1 MELPQPLSPDELYR
15 KTDPAILNFET
26 TDDLQDLAQAIGQ
39 PRAVQAMKFG
49 IGINR
54 GGYNIYALGPSGL
67 GKRTM
72 TSQFFEQKAAEMPA
86 PFDWAYVHNFK
97 DRYKPQVIRLPAGK
111 GIKFRA
117 DIDHLVDELRTSLRA
132 AFDSDEYR
140 ARKQVIDQEFED
152 RQEKAFEGLQE
163 QAKQRGFTLMRTQ
176 GGLVFAPVQNGEVL
190 PPEAFQKLSE
200 EERKKLEASL
210 EQLQAELQ
218 KVLQQVPSVQREM
231 RERLRELNRS
241 MINYAVGGLIKDL
254 KANYAEEPQVGV
266 YLDALEEDVIENARD
281 FLPQEEDQTE
291 GPASMVTQLGRTLD
305 PGLSTLRRYKVNLIV
320 DHSQAKGAP
329 VIYED
334 NPTYPNLIGQVE
346 QVAQMGALMTD
357 FTLIKPGSLHKANG
371 GFLILDARK
380 MLSQPFAWDALK
392 RSLQSG
398 QVIIESPGQMLNL
411 ITTVS
416 IQPEPIPL
424 DIKIA
429 LIGDRELYY
438 LLSGADPDFNEL
450 FRVQADFEE
459 HIVREDGNQEM
470 YARLVAGIAHENKL
484 RPFDRTAVARVLEH
498 SARLAED
505 ATRLSMNM
513 DTIVTL
519 MREAD
524 YWAGEV
530 QKTRVEADEVQ
541 KAIDNQIYRAD
552 LIRQRDQEAI
562 LRNIYLIDTDGEKVG
577 QVNGLSVL
585 QLGNFSFGR
594 PSRITARTW
603 LGHGNVTN
611 IDREV
616 DLSGP
621 IHSKGVL
628 ILSGFLGARYAQE
641 KALALS
647 ASLVFEQSYGGV
659 DGDSASS
666 AELYALLSSLANV
679 PIKQSLAVTGAVN
692 QYGEVEAIG
701 GVNEKIEGFFD
712 ICKQR
717 GLTGRQGVLIP
728 ASNKTNLML
737 RRDIVESVAAGQFAV
752 YPVRTVD
759 EGIELL
765 TGIPAGEPDSGGKY
779 PADTVNGKVQSRL
792 EAMARQ
798 ESHHEH
804 EAEPSA
810 EEAEKHEL

>member
-1 MELPQPLSPDELYR
+1 
-15 KTDPAILNFET
+15 
-26 TDDLQDLAQAIGQ
+26 
-39 PRAVQAMKFG
+39 
-49 IGINR
+49 
-54 GGYNIYALGPSGL
+54 
-67 GKRTM
+67 
-72 TSQFFEQKAAEMPA
+72 
-86 PFDWAYVHNFK
+86 
-97 DRYKPQVIRLPAGK
+97 
-111 GIKFRA
+111 
-117 DIDHLVDELRTSLRA
+117 
-132 AFDSDEYR
+132 
-140 ARKQVIDQEFED
+140 
-152 RQEKAFEGLQE
+152 
-163 QAKQRGFTLMRTQ
+163 
-176 GGLVFAPVQNGEVL
+176 
-190 PPEAFQKLSE
+190 
-200 EERKKLEASL
+200 
-210 EQLQAELQ
+210 
-218 KVLQQVPSVQREM
+218 
-231 RERLRELNRS
+231 
-241 MINYAVGGLIKDL
+241 
-254 KANYAEEPQVGV
+254 
-266 YLDALEEDVIENARD
+266 
-281 FLPQEEDQTE
+281 
-291 GPASMVTQLGRTLD
+291 
-305 PGLSTLRRYKVNLIV
+305 
-320 DHSQAKGAP
+320 
-329 VIYED
+329 
-334 NPTYPNLIGQVE
+334 
-346 QVAQMGALMTD
+346 MGALMTD

-411 ITTVS
+411 ISTVS

-424 DIKIA
+424 DVKIA
-429 LIGDRELYY
+429 LIGDREVYY
-438 LLSGADPDFNEL
+438 LLAAADPDFNEL

-470 YARLVAGIAHENKL
+470 YARLVAGIAHKNKL

-513 DTIVTL
+513 DTIATL

-524 YWAGEV
+524 YWAGEAQKARV
-530 QKTRVEADEVQ
+530 QGDEVQ

-603 LGHGNVTN
+603 MGHGSVTN

-616 DLSGP
+616 ALSGP
-621 IHSKGVL
+621 IHSKGVM

-647 ASLVFEQSYGGV
+647 ASLVFEQSYAGV

-666 AELYALLSSLANV
+666 AELYALLSSLANA

-728 ASNKTNLML
+728 ASNKAHLML
-737 RRDIVESVAAGQFAV
+737 RRDIVEAVAAGQFAI
-752 YPVRTVD
+752 YPIRTVD

-765 TGIPAGEPDSGGKY
+765 TGIPAGEPGPDGQY
-779 PADTVNGKVQSRL
+779 PPDTINGKVKSRL
-792 EAMARQ
+792 EAMAKQ
-798 ESHHEH
+798 EEHHEH
-804 EAEPSA
+804 VAEPPQD
-810 EEAEKHEL
+810 EAGEHEL